1 MSKWA
6 SVPGENDEFGERN
19 EGSGTLFSC
28 SYVVHIPPPVSGPSL
43 PANAIDI
50 VSITLPHVRLAPD
63 VTQKMVTWYEVL
75 VRSATHQ
82 WSVLKRFSEFVE
94 LYKAME
100 KANLLQLARQQ
111 LERALA
117 APPSRFFPSQR
128 RQQRLEEFVQ
138 SLLQTMKDLLVS
150 LLCSGSPETE
160 VVGDFS
166 RQTASLVTGSAFSI
180 FIRFLTTTSYNAL
193 LVSALAGRDSTAHM
207 TSGATTDCLMMDE
220 RTHVP
225 PAKIIHLPKQRFTIM
240 LQLPGVSISAVFVE
254 CSEDSREIVVK
265 GAWNNHIN
273 GPDSVLSGKI
283 DTLRNLSVTSSGGLA
298 ETVLSTD
305 LCAMADTTKVL
316 VDTFPVGDFQMEFE
330 VPPPFAVREWESQY
344 AGGVLFLTWRSD
356 AFNVSNPTKNT

>member
-117 APPSRFFPSQR
+117 APPSRFFSIP
-128 RQQRLEEFVQ
+128 
-138 SLLQTMKDLLVS
+138 
-150 LLCSGSPETE
+150 
-160 VVGDFS
+160 
-166 RQTASLVTGSAFSI
+166 TASAATGGICSI
-180 FIRFLTTTSYNAL
+180 TPADNEGSLSLSSLQRQPGNGSGGGLLTTDSIAGDRLRLFNFYSFFDDNVIQCLASER
-193 LVSALAGRDSTAHM
+193 VSGTGFY
-207 TSGATTDCLMMDE
+207 GAYD
-220 RTHVP
+220 
-225 PAKIIHLPKQRFTIM
+225 K
-240 LQLPGVSISAVFVE
+240 
-254 CSEDSREIVVK
+254 
-265 GAWNNHIN
+265 W
-273 GPDSVLSGKI
+273 
-283 DTLRNLSVTSSGGLA
+283 
-298 ETVLSTD
+298 
-305 LCAMADTTKVL
+305 
-316 VDTFPVGDFQMEFE
+316 GDH
-330 VPPPFAVREWESQY
+330 
-344 AGGVLFLTWRSD
+344 
-356 AFNVSNPTKNT
+356 

>member
-43 PANAIDI
+43 PATAIDI

-111 LERALA
+111 LERTIAT
-117 APPSRFFPSQR
+117 PPSRFFPSQR
-128 RQQRLEEFVQ
+128 RQQQLEEFVQ
-138 SLLQTMKDLLVS
+138 SLLQTMKDLLV
-150 LLCSGSPETE
+150 LFLCSGSPETE

-193 LVSALAGRDSTAHM
+193 IVSALAERDATAHM
-207 TSGATTDCLMMDE
+207 TGGASTDCLMMDE

-225 PAKIIHLPKQRFTIM
+225 PAKIIHLPKKRFTIM
-240 LQLPGVSISAVFVE
+240 LQLPGVDISTVFVD
-254 CSEDSREIVVK
+254 CAEDSREIVVR
-265 GAWNNHIN
+265 GAWNNHID
-273 GPDSVLSGKI
+273 GPDSFLSGTM
-283 DTLRNLSVTSSGGLA
+283 DNLQSLSVTSTGGLA
-298 ETVLSTD
+298 ETFLSTD
-305 LCAMADTTKVL
+305 LSTTADLSKVL
-316 VDTFPVGDFQMEFE
+316 IDTFPVGDFQMEFE
-330 VPPPFAVREWESQY
+330 VPPPFAVCEWESRY
-344 AGGVLFLTWRSD
+344 VGGILFLTWLSD
-356 AFNVSNPTKNT
+356 AFNFSNPTKDK